1 MIILL
6 LLIFILILVLEAPK
20 MLVKKQTKDLLVFMG
35 LWSFALLVALLQ
47 TLHVELPNPI
57 KPVLELIKPFVS
69 K

>member
-1 MIILL
+1 MIMLL
-6 LLIFILILVLEAPK
+6 LLTFIVILVLEAPK
-20 MLVKKQTKDLLVFMG
+20 MLVKKQTKDLIVFMG

-57 KPVLELIKPFVS
+57 KPVVELIKPFAP